1 MKKLFLIAIIILSCQ
16 SFAFSQ
22 NYRTHKVNQGDTVE
36 SIAKQYQVSLSDIYT
51 LNPDAKTKLNL
62 GAILIIPNSKSFS
75 EAVPTEIRELIGYE
89 THKVKRKETLYSI
102 SKKYNID
109 INDIKLHNK
118 QLYSENLQ
126 KGDEIRIPKYKTVV
140 SKVNVKDTSIKKY
153 KVQPKEGKWRV
164 AYKFGLTVPELEAI
178 NPNMA
183 EVLQPGDE
191 INVPNLDV
199 KEEKMAEANYNYYE
213 VLPKEGFYRLKV
225 KLGLSQEQLESLNP
239 DLKVSG
245 LKEGMVLKVPQYVT
259 VEEVQ
264 GSVENSVLSKKSLK
278 NLKTKR
284 IALLLPF
291 RLDRIDTDSV
301 QEAKDIIKKD
311 RYTSVSLDFYAGA
324 KMALDSAKRL
334 GVSTHLKVFDT
345 ENQSSQISRILSD
358 NEFSDYD
365 AVIGPVV
372 ATNFDRVALQL
383 KADNIPVIS
392 PLMVPSNLYEN
403 VFQTIPSEDFL
414 KQAMINFVKVDSL
427 RSNVVVISD
436 SANRGISDRIKSE
449 IPNASQVFSKKNSE
463 GKDAFYVNG
472 SDLSSAYKS
481 GKNYVFLETSS
492 AALVLSVV
500 SSMNNMNNRDR
511 ELILVTTNKSDAFD
525 YEHLSNNHL
534 SNLKF
539 HYPSVNKPFNFDKPN
554 GFVKQYREEYGIDP
568 NKYVVRGF
576 DLTLDILLRLASA
589 DDLFIASSND
599 IETEYLENKFRY
611 AKKLMGG
618 YSNESVYILQYTL
631 ELTIEEA
638 KR

>member
-1 MKKLFLIAIIILSCQ
+1 MKKLLLIIIIILSCQ
-16 SFAFSQ
+16 SFAMSQ
-22 NYRTHKVNQGDTVE
+22 NYRTHKVKQGDTVE
-36 SIAKQYQVSLSDIYT
+36 SIAKQYQVSMSDIYT
-51 LNPDAKTKLNL
+51 LNPDARKKLNL
-62 GAILIIPNSKSFS
+62 DSVLIIPNSKSFS
-75 EAVPTEIRELIGYE
+75 EDVPTEIQELIGYE
-89 THKVKRKETLYSI
+89 THRVKRKETLYSI
-102 SKKYNID
+102 SKEYNID

-126 KGDEIRIPKYKTVV
+126 KGDKIRIPKYKKVV
-140 SKVNVKDTSIKKY
+140 SKVSSHDSSLKKY

-164 AYKFGLTVPELEAI
+164 AYKFGLTVPELEAL
-178 NPNMA
+178 NPNMG
-183 EVLQPGDE
+183 EVLQPDDE

-199 KEEKMAEANYNYYE
+199 KEEKMAEGNYNYYE

-225 KLGLSQEQLESLNP
+225 KLGLTQEQLETLNP
-239 DLKVSG
+239 ELKVSG
-245 LKEGMVLKVPQYVT
+245 LKEGMVLKVPQNVT
-259 VEEVQ
+259 VEAVQ
-264 GSVENSVLSKKSLK
+264 GIVENSNLSKSLK

-311 RYTSVSLDFYAGA
+311 RYTSVSLDFYSGV
-324 KMALDSAKRL
+324 KMALDSAKQL
-334 GVSTHLKVFDT
+334 GISTHLKVFDT
-345 ENQSSQISRILSD
+345 ENHSSQISKILSD
-358 NEFSDYD
+358 NEFSRYD
-365 AVIGPVV
+365 AVIGPMMT
-372 ATNFDRVALQL
+372 ANFERVAMQL
-383 KADNIPVIS
+383 KRDNIPVIS
-392 PLMVPSNLYEN
+392 PLMVPSNLHDN

-414 KQAMINFVKVDSL
+414 KQAMINYVKLDSL

-436 SANRGISDRIKSE
+436 GANRGISDRIKSE

-463 GKDAFYVNG
+463 GKDAFYVNA
-472 SDLSSAYKS
+472 SDMASAFKS
-481 GKNYVFLETSS
+481 GKNYVFLETKS
-492 AALVLSVV
+492 AALLLNVV
-500 SSMNNMNNRDR
+500 SSMNSMNNRDR

-539 HYPSVNKPFNFDKPN
+539 HYPSVNKPFNSDKPN
-554 GFVKQYREEYGIDP
+554 GFIKQYRKAYGIDP

-576 DLTLDILLRLASA
+576 DLTLDVLLRLASE
-589 DDLFIASSND
+589 DDLYKASSND
-599 IETEYLENKFRY
+599 VETEYLENKFRY

-618 YSNESVYILQYTL
+618 YSNESVYILQYTP

>member
-1 MKKLFLIAIIILSCQ
+1 MKKLLLIIIIILSCQ
-16 SFAFSQ
+16 SFALSQ
-22 NYRTHKVNQGDTVE
+22 NYRTHKVKQGDTVE
-36 SIAKQYQVSLSDIYT
+36 SIAKQYQVSMSDIYT
-51 LNPDAKTKLNL
+51 LNPDAKMKLNL
-62 GAILIIPNSKSFS
+62 DSVLIIPNSKSFS
-75 EAVPTEIRELIGYE
+75 EDVPTEIRELIGYE

-102 SKKYNID
+102 SKEYKID

-118 QLYSENLQ
+118 QLYSENLK
-126 KGDEIRIPKYKTVV
+126 KGDKIRIPKYKTVV
-140 SKVNVKDTSIKKY
+140 SKAIAKDSSLKKY

-178 NPNMA
+178 NPNMG
-183 EVLQPGDE
+183 EVLQPGEE

-199 KEEKMAEANYNYYE
+199 KEEKIAEGNYNYYE

-225 KLGLSQEQLESLNP
+225 KLGLTQEQLETLNP
-239 DLKVSG
+239 DLIVSG
-245 LKEGMVLKVPQYVT
+245 LKEGMVLKVPQNVT

-264 GSVENSVLSKKSLK
+264 GSVENSNLSKSLK

-311 RYTSVSLDFYAGA
+311 KYTSVSLDFYAGV
-324 KMALDSAKRL
+324 KMALDSAKQL
-334 GVSTHLKVFDT
+334 GISTHLKVFDT
-345 ENQSSQISRILSD
+345 ENQSSQISKILSN
-358 NEFSDYD
+358 NEFSKYD
-365 AVIGPVV
+365 AVVGPVLT
-372 ATNFDRVALQL
+372 ANFDRVAMQL
-383 KADNIPVIS
+383 KEDNIPVIS
-392 PLMVPSNLYEN
+392 PFMVPSNLYDN

-414 KQAMINFVKVDSL
+414 KQAMINFVKIDSL

-436 SANRGISDRIKSE
+436 NANRGISDRIKSE
-449 IPNASQVFSKKNSE
+449 IPNASQVFSKKNSA
-463 GKDAFYVNG
+463 GKDAFYVNA
-472 SDLSSAYKS
+472 SELASSFKS
-481 GKNYVFLETSS
+481 GKNYVFLETNS

-500 SSMNNMNNRDR
+500 SSMNSMNNRDR

-539 HYPSVNKPFNFDKPN
+539 HYPSVNKPFNSDIPN
-554 GFVKQYREEYGIDP
+554 GFIKRYRKEYGIDP

-576 DLTLDILLRLASA
+576 DLTLDVLLRLASE
-589 DDLFIASSND
+589 DDLYKAASND
-599 IETEYLENKFRY
+599 VETEYLENKFRY

-618 YSNESVYILQYTL
+618 YSNESVYILQYTP
-631 ELTIEEA
+631 ELTIQEA